1 MAVTSHVYTMLAKS
15 LVDKKIDLDTD
26 VLKCL
31 LLSAYTVGSTQ
42 DSAQYVADV
51 KAVGT
56 EASGT
61 GYTAG
66 GIALSNVAFTKSGH
80 VYTLDADDIVWT
92 SSTISAAYALFY
104 GVASASP
111 GDSTNPV
118 IAYWDLGGTQ
128 SSTAASFTLTVNASG
143 LLTFTGS

>member
-1 MAVTSHVYTMLAKS
+1 MAVASHVYTMLAKS

-26 VLKCL
+26 TLKCM

-51 KAVGT
+51 KAVAT

-66 GIALSNVAFTKSGH
+66 GAALTTVSFTKSGH
-80 VYTLDADDIVWT
+80 VYTLDCDDVVWAA
-92 SSTISAAYALFY
+92 STISAAFAVFY

-128 SSTAASFTLTVNASG
+128 SSTAASFTLTINASG